1 MKQNGWRTG
10 RIQRTHTL
18 DAYTAGIA
26 ADLGSRALIGGRFYP
41 YITATCAAIHRSTT
55 RSRLADHDDV
65 RRTHMLSRPGR
76 SVREERANFT
86 RLVLGCIEAKFCNK
100 ICVGIAICFESSRRD
115 LHNALL
121 CTVLERSQSSNF
133 CSKIAENFANFFAK
147 FC

>member
-76 SVREERANFT
+76 SVRGERANLKG
-86 RLVLGCIEAKFCNK
+86 LVLGCIEAKNLQQNMRWKALAYTMHSFAPFSTLNFLFLKLLIFFCY
-100 ICVGIAICFESSRRD
+100 F
-115 LHNALL
+115 LP
-121 CTVLERSQSSNF
+121 
-133 CSKIAENFANFFAK
+133 FFSGAGG
-147 FC
+147 